1 MRRRRHPDKS
11 VCLPS
16 GRVVR
21 LGRQAMPECR
31 WQAVCIGT
39 YFMVHRSASCSSF
52 EPYREPLTWQS
63 TVLETKADAEALA
76 EALNAR
82 AVRLAAAGVLQDS
95 PEAA

>member
-1 MRRRRHPDKS
+1 MRHPDKS
-11 VCLPS
+11 IRLPS

-21 LGRQAMPECR
+21 LGRQATPECP

-52 EPYREPLTWQS
+52 EPYREPFTWQS

-82 AVRLAAAGVLQDS
+82 AERLAAAGVLQDS